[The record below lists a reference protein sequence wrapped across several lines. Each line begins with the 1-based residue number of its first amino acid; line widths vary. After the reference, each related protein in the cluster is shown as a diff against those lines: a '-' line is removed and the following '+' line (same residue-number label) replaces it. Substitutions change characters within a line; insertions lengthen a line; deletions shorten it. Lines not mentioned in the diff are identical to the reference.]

1 VRGSVEVVARAGK
14 GGLTFIAHL
23 RAAPFPIEDKA
34 SPFFD
39 ARDEATG
46 ERCHTGPDGPL
57 PESRHFSDDR
67 VLFHLPP
74 AFDARRP
81 YTLLVFCHGHRTELR
96 RTLIAELE
104 LTRQVDES
112 ERNVVLIAPQLALD
126 AADSHPGKLA
136 ASGGFGRFLDEAA
149 DVLADTVG
157 GLDRAAVARA
167 PIVLAA
173 FSGGYRSVTCCLE
186 QGGAAHAI
194 EGVVLLDA
202 LYGEIDRF
210 RSWLSGAGRRGFF
223 LGLCG
228 DSTRDGTAALAA
240 GLAEAGIAVSRR
252 YPRRLRPGGV
262 HLVSIATPHDLVPL
276 QGPPDRPVADIL
288 SRLS

>member
-1 VRGSVEVVARAGK
+1 MRSGVEVVAPAGT

-23 RAAPFPIEDKA
+23 RAAPFPIEDKV

-46 ERCHTGPDGPL
+46 ERRHTGPDGPL
-57 PESRHFSDDR
+57 PESRHFGDDR

-74 AFDARRP
+74 AFDARRAFS
-81 YTLLVFCHGHRTELR
+81 LLVFFHGHRSELR

-112 ERNVVLIAPQLALD
+112 GRNLVLIAPQLALD

-136 ASGGFGRFLDEAA
+136 TPGGFGRFLDEAA
-149 DVLADTVG
+149 GVLADAVG

-173 FSGGYRSVTCCLE
+173 FSGGYRCVAHCLE
-186 QGGAAHAI
+186 QGGAGHKI

-202 LYGEIDRF
+202 IYGEIDRF
-210 RSWLSGAGRRGFF
+210 RSWLSGAGRQGFF

-228 DSTRDGTAALAA
+228 QSTRDGTEALAA

-262 HLVSIATPHDLVPL
+262 HLVSVVTPHDLVPV
-276 QGPPDRPVADIL
+276 QGPPDRPLADIL
-288 SRLS
+288 RRLS